1 MCVCVCQ
8 CVIQAVSSIQ
18 SSYQQRA
25 AKAEDWR
32 ASQLLS
38 LLSDSSK
45 IMMVAHTD
53 AVCVHMLCLFVSI
66 VTFNTV
72 ARLLISTDCERVHH
86 ITRCVIS
93 YCLCCVTFDL
103 T

>member
-1 MCVCVCQ
+1 M
-8 CVIQAVSSIQ
+8 IQAVSSMQ
-18 SSYQQRA
+18 STYLQRS

-53 AVCVHMLCLFVSI
+53 AVRIMLCYVI
-66 VTFNTV
+66 VIV
-72 ARLLISTDCERVHH
+72 RPLLQP
-86 ITRCVIS
+86 
-93 YCLCCVTFDL
+93 
-103 T
+103 

>member
-66 VTFNTV
+66 VTFNTGKTIDKY
-72 ARLLISTDCERVHH
+72 RL
-86 ITRCVIS
+86 
-93 YCLCCVTFDL
+93 
-103 T
+103 